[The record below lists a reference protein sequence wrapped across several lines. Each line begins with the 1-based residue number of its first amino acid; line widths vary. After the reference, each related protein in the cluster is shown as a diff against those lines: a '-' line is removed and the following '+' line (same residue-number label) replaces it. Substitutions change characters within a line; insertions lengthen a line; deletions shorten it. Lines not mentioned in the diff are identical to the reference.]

1 MSRGKK
7 EIADMRHI
15 LNISLI
21 VLFLPAC
28 FENSNK
34 QTNMYNGLKKEALA
48 VAEKYAL
55 SQLTLPLKNVDASG
69 IIFIGDEQKKY
80 IIDPSKVFTG
90 LINDDDDTD
99 AIVTLTSFRN
109 NYIDMIE
116 HLIIITEEGKL
127 LMIRSVESDMK
138 VLTIRNGIITAKVPT
153 YSRNSPLYNCE
164 DCQEIKNYR
173 YINGNLEEVK

>member
-1 MSRGKK
+1 
-7 EIADMRHI
+7 MRYI
-15 LNISLI
+15 YSLSLI
-21 VLFLPAC
+21 LLLAC
-28 FENSNK
+28 SDNGKGALKQENKLK
-34 QTNMYNGLKKEALA
+34 QEAVA
-48 VAEKYAL
+48 VAEKYAM

-69 IIFIGDEQKKY
+69 IIFIGNEQKKY

-90 LINDDDDTD
+90 LINDDEDTD
-99 AIVTLTSFRN
+99 AIVTLTSFRD

-116 HLIIITEEGKL
+116 QLIIITEEGKL

-164 DCQEIKNYR
+164 ACQEIKNYR

>member
-1 MSRGKK
+1 MACSDNGKGALK
-7 EIADMRHI
+7 Q
-15 LNISLI
+15 
-21 VLFLPAC
+21 
-28 FENSNK
+28 ENKLK
-34 QTNMYNGLKKEALA
+34 QEAVA
-48 VAEKYAL
+48 VAEKYAM

-69 IIFIGDEQKKY
+69 IIFIGNEQKKY

-90 LINDDDDTD
+90 LINDDEDTD
-99 AIVTLTSFRN
+99 AIVTLTSFRD

-116 HLIIITEEGKL
+116 QLIIITEEGKL

-164 DCQEIKNYR
+164 ACQEIKNYR

>member
-1 MSRGKK
+1 
-7 EIADMRHI
+7 MRYI
-15 LNISLI
+15 LYPFLI
-21 VLFLPAC
+21 VLFFPAC
-28 FENSNK
+28 SENSNK
-34 QTNMYNGLKKEALA
+34 QSDKDNELKKKALA
-48 VAEKYAL
+48 VAEKYAFD
-55 SQLTLPLKNVDASG
+55 QLTLPLKNVDASG
-69 IIFIGDEQKKY
+69 IIILGNEQKRY

-90 LINDDDDTD
+90 LVDDDEDTD
-99 AIVTLTSFRN
+99 AVVTLTSFRG

-138 VLTIRNGIITAKVPT
+138 VLSIRNRVITAKVPT
-153 YSRNSPLYNCE
+153 HSRNSPLYNCE